1 VKILAIADIHN
12 DVENL
17 MNFLE
22 KVSSFEFDIIVC
34 CGDITDINLPK
45 GFKRED
51 IVKLILEELKTI
63 KKPILVVPGNMDGG
77 DVISILEKE
86 GVNLHNKGIRIENV
100 GFYGFGGA
108 KTPFNTP
115 FEPSEGEIEIGLE
128 SSYQKIKDCKFKVQ
142 VTHVPPI
149 NTKLDLIY
157 SGMHVG
163 SEAVRK
169 FIENKQPE
177 VAICSHI
184 HEGKG
189 IDCIGKTT
197 IINPG
202 RFSEGYC
209 GIVKVEEKNIE
220 AKIINLI

>member
-1 VKILAIADIHN
+1 MKILAIADIHN
-12 DVENL
+12 DIENL

-22 KVSSFEFDIIVC
+22 KVSSFEFDVIVC
-34 CGDITDINLPK
+34 CGDFTDINLPK

-51 IVKLILEELKTI
+51 IVKLILEELKTM
-63 KKPILVVPGNMDGG
+63 KKTILAVPGNMDV
-77 DVISILEKE
+77 DIVPILENE
-86 GVNLHNKGIRIENV
+86 GVNLHNKSVRIEDV

-115 FEPSEGEIEIGLE
+115 FEPTEGEIELGLE
-128 SSYQKIKDCKFKVQ
+128 NSYQKIRDCKFKVQ
-142 VTHVPPI
+142 VTHMPPM

-163 SEAVRK
+163 SEVVRK

-184 HEGKG
+184 HEAKG
-189 IDCIGKTT
+189 IDFIGRTT

-202 RFSEGYC
+202 RFPEGYC
-209 GIVKVEEKNIE
+209 GIVNVEEKNIE
-220 AKIINLI
+220 AKIVNLI

>member
-1 VKILAIADIHN
+1 MKILAIADIHN
-12 DVENL
+12 DIENL

-45 GFKRED
+45 GFERKD
-51 IVKLILEELKTI
+51 IVKIILEELKI
-63 KKPILVVPGNMDGG
+63 FKKPILVVPGNMDSNIL
-77 DVISILEKE
+77 DVLEKE
-86 GVNLHNKGIRIENV
+86 KVNLHNKGVKINEV

-108 KTPFNTP
+108 KTPFDTP

-128 SSYQKIKDCKFKVQ
+128 NAYQEVKDCRLKVQ
-142 VTHVPPI
+142 VTHAPPI

-163 SEAVRK
+163 SDVVRK
-169 FIENKQPE
+169 FIEVKQPE

-184 HEGKG
+184 HEGRG
-189 IDCIGKTT
+189 IDVIGKTK

-202 RFSEGYC
+202 RFPEGYC
-209 GIVKVEEKNIE
+209 GIVNVEEKNIE
-220 AKIINLI
+220 TKIINLI

>member
-1 VKILAIADIHN
+1 MKILAIADIHN

-22 KVSSFEFDIIVC
+22 KVSNLEFDVVVC
-34 CGDITDINLPK
+34 CGDFTDINLPR
-45 GFKRED
+45 GFKKED
-51 IVKLILEELKTI
+51 IVKLILEEIKI
-63 KKPILVVPGNMDGG
+63 MKKPILAVPGNMDAEIIP
-77 DVISILEKE
+77 VLEKE
-86 GVNLHNKGIRIENV
+86 GVNLHNKGVKIGDV

-157 SGMHVG
+157 SGLHVG
-163 SEAVRK
+163 SETVRK
-169 FIENKQPE
+169 FIEKKQPE
-177 VAICSHI
+177 VAICSHV

-189 IDCIGKTT
+189 IDFIGKTT
-197 IINPG
+197 VINPG
-202 RFSEGYC
+202 RFPEGYC
-209 GIVKVEEKNIE
+209 GIVNIEEKNVE